1 MKHVILLI
9 VASIFF
15 NSCIVLNSGNISSGP
30 LLSSKD
36 GYIDRASG
44 ESECMFI
51 FGLGNL
57 NRDKLLSEAKTNMYL
72 NRPLNSNEYY
82 SNLTCDISKK
92 IMFGIIFFTKV
103 TVSADVMKS
112 TYADTLVFSEAFRKK
127 ITPFVDTKTK
137 LKTLTQTNAETGD
150 TLYFSLNDNN
160 YQVYVASFADKKTV
174 ILIPQ
179 FPEGQNILVSNQSN
193 LFFFKTKLNREFMQ
207 GQIVKGEARDSF
219 DNSIVAYEYK
229 LLGFS
234 KELVLLKTADGF
246 MTLPFEK
253 IQKK

>member
-1 MKHVILLI
+1 
-9 VASIFF
+9 
-15 NSCIVLNSGNISSGP
+15 
-30 LLSSKD
+30 
-36 GYIDRASG
+36 
-44 ESECMFI
+44 
-51 FGLGNL
+51 
-57 NRDKLLSEAKTNMYL
+57 
-72 NRPLNSNEYY
+72 
-82 SNLTCDISKK
+82 
-92 IMFGIIFFTKV
+92 MFGIIFFTKV